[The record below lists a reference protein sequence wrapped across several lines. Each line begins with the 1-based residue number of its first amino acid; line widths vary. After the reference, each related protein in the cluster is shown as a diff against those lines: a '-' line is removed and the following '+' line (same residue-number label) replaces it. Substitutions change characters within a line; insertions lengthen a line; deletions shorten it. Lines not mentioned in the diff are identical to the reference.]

1 MVFREAIPTLS
12 IAEKFLSLENF
23 LQAFTK
29 VAAKKGSPGVDG
41 ESIEDFRKN
50 LRANVSQLRDEVAN
64 NKYQPLPCK
73 RASIGKGNGEFREI
87 RIPTVRGK
95 RSHAEGFSR
104 RSTRPFKRSA
114 SSGGTEF
121 LRSQFRLPSQSFLH
135 RCG

>member
-1 MVFREAIPTLS
+1 MVFQESISTLP
-12 IAEKFLSLENF
+12 IADEFLSVENF
-23 LQAFTK
+23 FQAFTN

-50 LRANVSQLRDEVAN
+50 LRVNVSQLRDEVAN

-73 RASIGKGNGEFREI
+73 RASIGKGNGESREI

-95 RSHAEGFSR
+95 RSHAEGFSH
-104 RSTRPFKRSA
+104 RSTRTLKRSP

-121 LRSQFRLPSQSFLH
+121 LR
-135 RCG
+135 G